1 MRDWTGFST
10 KTATHRIGCPVGA
23 VLVALALTA
32 TAAAADD
39 RFPVG
44 AGLTAED
51 HARIGAGA
59 LFLNGFPA
67 GGEVW
72 SEAAFVSAG
81 QDLRLWPGEPARP
94 PLIDPDARA
103 LAGAATLFLNGFP
116 GGGEVHTELA
126 YLSAGEDE
134 RFWTFFDANLVQPIP
149 SWALAQ
155 VRDKTPIPKD
165 ADNPRDPANL
175 ELDAYFDMIIY
186 ANRTAPAALDK
197 AALRDEGLWAKV
209 FQDPETYR
217 GKVLH
222 FEGSLRGSASI
233 PPESMAVQG
242 GAKNYYEGYL
252 SVDAW
257 QDDPVFFICTE
268 LPPDLKPGETLNVPV
283 RFSGYFYKIFRYT
296 AADTQKTHKDRL
308 APLLIGRTVTA
319 TVGGRAR
326 DAGRRFGPGRNGSAR
341 RFSASSAWP
350 WRCCSCSATGFAAAT
365 GTYTAASTTPAMENS
380 SPPAADAPADRGAKA
395 SESESPPP

>member
-10 KTATHRIGCPVGA
+10 KAATHRIGCPVGA
-23 VLVALALTA
+23 VLVALALAA
-32 TAAAADD
+32 TAPADD
-39 RFPVG
+39 RFPAG

-51 HARIGAGA
+51 HARIGAST
-59 LFLNGFPA
+59 LFLSGFPTGA
-67 GGEVW
+67 ELC

-81 QDLRLWPGEPARP
+81 QDMRLWPGELARP

-103 LAGAATLFLNGFP
+103 LAGAATLFMNGCS
-116 GGGEVHTELA
+116 GGGDAYTELA
-126 YLSAGEDE
+126 YLCAGQDE
-134 RFWTFFDANLVQPIP
+134 RFWTFFDANLVRPIP
-149 SWALAQ
+149 SWALDK

-165 ADNPRDPANL
+165 AANPRDPANQ
-175 ELDAYFDMIIY
+175 ELDAYFDMIVY

-197 AALRDEGLWAKV
+197 VALREEGLWAKV
-209 FQDPETYR
+209 FQDPEMYR

-222 FEGSLRGSASI
+222 FEGSLKRLRQYPAQL
-233 PPESMAVQG
+233 MAVQG

-283 RFSGYFYKIFRYT
+283 SLSGYFYKIFRYT
-296 AADTQKTHKDRL
+296 AADTLKTHKDRL
-308 APLLIGRTVTA
+308 APLLIGRTITVTGA
-319 TVGGRAR
+319 P
-326 DAGRRFGPGRNGSAR
+326 RRRPRSRKAVRRGRNGSAR
-341 RFSASSAWP
+341 CFSASSAWP

-365 GTYTAASTTPAMENS
+365 GTYTAASTAPAMENS
-380 SPPAADAPADRGAKA
+380 FRPARTRRPTQK
-395 SESESPPP
+395 